1 MMTHTCKVTH
11 PTLYVSHG
19 YSGAAE
25 PTAWHLTLVWRERG
39 IATLMR
45 SVRACWSVAVITVP
59 SFLAPG
65 VVRTTVVRKD
75 VLRTGHVD
83 RARYGYR

>member
-1 MMTHTCKVTH
+1 
-11 PTLYVSHG
+11 
-19 YSGAAE
+19 
-25 PTAWHLTLVWRERG
+25 
-39 IATLMR
+39 MR

>member
-11 PTLYVSHG
+11 PTLYVSHC

-25 PTAWHLTLVWRERG
+25 PTVWYLTLVQRERG
-39 IATLMR
+39 IATLMM

-65 VVRTTVVRKD
+65 VVRTTVVRED

-83 RARYGYR
+83 RARYGCR